1 MGHPMTGHGTFEKT
15 VRVGALRSL
24 AWDWEIQDDSSDL
37 NQEIGQ
43 RKHRFFG
50 HSKRTHCFGTHPGRT
65 ARLLVPD
72 APGQGWCKV
81 KVVNW
86 NWMSDSYRFD
96 ALQGTTG
103 SQSYW
108 FKVLASSWECPDRH
122 CLALCIRH
130 RGWGSPAV
138 RSQCRLHRPRATA
151 TYLRSHC
158 KDYSGASNNV
168 RHVVLK
174 QPISFGITWGMCEL
188 SWVWLQYVSIP
199 VSSCDFTW
207 KIREG
212 SLWSLTLHCRTVCRW

>member
-86 NWMSDSYRFD
+86 NWMSDSWRFD

-108 FKVLASSWECPDRH
+108 FKVLASSWECPDRTGTVWR
-122 CLALCIRH
+122 CASGTAAEAALLFD
-130 RGWGSPAV
+130 
-138 RSQCRLHRPRATA
+138 RSADCTDLEQLPLTCAAIART
-151 TYLRSHC
+151 
-158 KDYSGASNNV
+158 
-168 RHVVLK
+168 
-174 QPISFGITWGMCEL
+174 
-188 SWVWLQYVSIP
+188 IP
-199 VSSCDFTW
+199 VLQTMYVTLCWSSPSVL
-207 KIREG
+207 E
-212 SLWSLTLHCRTVCRW
+212 SLEVCVN